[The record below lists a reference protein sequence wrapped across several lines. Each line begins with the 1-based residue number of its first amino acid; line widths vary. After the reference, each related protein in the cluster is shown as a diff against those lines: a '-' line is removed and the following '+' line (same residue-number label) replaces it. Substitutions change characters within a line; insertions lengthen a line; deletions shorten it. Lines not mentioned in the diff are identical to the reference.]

1 MYLGMTTADF
11 SDKGLGSS
19 GAIIV
24 GAWITHKDNGALT
37 SLNLA
42 ANMLCGIW
50 TNAYGAPQG
59 AFDSSGM
66 FSVHASFN
74 GD

>member
-24 GAWITHKDNGALT
+24 GAWITHKDNGALIRLDI
-37 SLNLA
+37 SNNAIGAEQKERLERICVASGIDLA
-42 ANMLCGIW
+42 M
-50 TNAYGAPQG
+50 
-59 AFDSSGM
+59 
-66 FSVHASFN
+66 
-74 GD
+74 